1 MIVALV
7 TTFQVS
13 TTMAMMI
20 VENYGIYPGLS
31 RDYPPGRSDHEER
44 VGGPCWSPYGA
55 YGRARRAA
63 HKSDGPMRETDH
75 RSGANEVGPYVCRFG
90 QR

>member
-7 TTFQVS
+7 TTLGLAH
-13 TTMAMMI
+13 TMAVTM
-20 VENYGIYPGLS
+20 VENYGIYRGLS

-44 VGGPCWSPYGA
+44 MSDPCQSPTGLMEVQ
-55 YGRARRAA
+55 ARA
-63 HKSDGPMRETDH
+63 HKSDSPIRETDH
-75 RSGANEVGPYVCRFG
+75 RSSANQVRPYLCRFG